1 MRFRTVGG
9 RLFGAALLCG
19 WLLAGALTGFAQ
31 EGTATLK
38 GATTGADGAAVAGVK
53 LTLVRQETGLNP
65 RTAHTSEA
73 GEYSFTGLPAG
84 VYKITVE
91 AAGFKTIVAVSI
103 EILAGDTQELKFTL
117 EPGSPEE
124 VIHIESAPPAPPTP

>member
-1 MRFRTVGG
+1 MRFQTSGGKLSRTG
-9 RLFGAALLCG
+9 LLCF
-19 WLLAGALTGFAQ
+19 WMLAGALAAFAQ

-65 RTAHTSEA
+65 RTAHTSGA